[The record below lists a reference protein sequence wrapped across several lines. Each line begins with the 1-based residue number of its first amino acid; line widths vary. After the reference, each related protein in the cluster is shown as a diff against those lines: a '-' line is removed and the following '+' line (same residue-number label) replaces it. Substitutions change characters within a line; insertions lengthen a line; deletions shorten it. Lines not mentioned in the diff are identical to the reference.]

1 MAVEGE
7 LLWTPR
13 EEFARGSRM
22 ARFMAWLGSE
32 RGQAFSSYEEM
43 RAWSVADIRAFWA
56 AIWDYFEISSPTSC
70 SAVLDTDAMPGG
82 KWFVGARVNYAAHVL
97 RAGIGREDE
106 TAIFFAGENTALSR
120 MSWGE
125 LSARVRKLATRLREI
140 GIGPGDRVV
149 SYMPN
154 TPETIIAFLA
164 SASVGAIWSS
174 SSPEFGVKTVIDR
187 FAQIEPKLLFVSDGY
202 RFGGK
207 DYGRG
212 EEARAL
218 VGQLPTLKHVIWT
231 GVLPPDAA
239 TAPLPGALE
248 WDSLFA
254 GDAVAAD
261 DFVFEPVEA
270 NHPLWI
276 LYSSGTTGLPK
287 AIVQSH
293 VGIVLEHYKLTCLHM
308 GLGPDKVMFFY
319 TTTGW
324 MMWNVLVSSLLSG
337 AAIVVYDGSPVWPDQ
352 NRLWALAQD
361 AGVTYFGASASYLQM
376 MRQNRIVPK
385 DNFDLKIE
393 ATLSGGS
400 PVGPELFAWFYDNVS
415 EDCWFSS
422 QSGGTET
429 CSCLVTAVPMQ
440 PVYAGEIQ
448 ARGLGFDVHA
458 WNDAGQPVFNE
469 PGELVVTAPF
479 PSMPIHFWNDP
490 DGRRYHEAYFDVYP
504 GVWRHGDLITIN
516 DRGGCYVIGRADS
529 TLNRHGVRIGASE
542 VYQALDGLD
551 EVADSIVVCCEL
563 PRGQFFMPLLVALK
577 PGATLDDALKAKI
590 AAKLRRDAS
599 PRHVPDDI
607 FAVDAIPYTLT
618 GKKMEVPLR
627 RLLMG
632 VPLARAASRD
642 AMANPAALDDILDLA
657 AQFQALLKAR
667 SDNGEEDQPIK
678 FSWRKP

>member
-1 MAVEGE
+1 MVAEGE

-13 EEFARGSRM
+13 EDFARDSRM
-22 ARFMAWLGSE
+22 ALFMAWLNSQ
-32 RGQAFSSYEEM
+32 RGHDFSSYEEM
-43 RAWSVADIRAFWA
+43 RAWSVADIRGFWA
-56 AIWDYFEISSPTSC
+56 AIWDYFKVSSPTPYA
-70 SAVLDTDAMPGG
+70 AVLDTDHMPGG
-82 KWFVGARVNYAAHVL
+82 KWFAGARLNYAEHAL

-106 TAIFFAGENTALSR
+106 TAILFASEKADLAR

-125 LSARVRKLATRLREI
+125 LSARVRKLAIRLREL
-140 GIGPGDRVV
+140 GIRPGDRVV

-174 SSPEFGVKTVIDR
+174 SAPEFGVKTVIDR
-187 FAQIEPKLLFVSDGY
+187 FAQIEPKLLFVCDGY
-202 RFGGK
+202 HFNGK
-207 DYGRG
+207 DYSRA

-218 VGQLPTLKHVIWT
+218 VARLPTLEHVVCAPVIAP
-231 GVLPPDAA
+231 GAA
-239 TAPLPGALE
+239 APVPGALA

-254 GDAVAAD
+254 GDEVPAEGFA
-261 DFVFEPVEA
+261 FEPVEA

-308 GLGPDKVMFFY
+308 GLGPEKVMFFY

-337 AAIVVYDGSPVWPDQ
+337 AAIVVYDGSPTWPDQ
-352 NRLWALAQD
+352 DRLWKLAQA
-361 AGVTYFGASASYLQM
+361 AGITYFGASASYLQT
-376 MRQNRIVPK
+376 MRQNKVVPK
-385 DNFDLKIE
+385 ERFDLKIE
-393 ATLSGGS
+393 ATLTGGS
-400 PVGPELFAWFYDNVS
+400 PVGPELFEWFYDNVS
-415 EDCWFSS
+415 RDCWFSS

-429 CSCLVTAVPMQ
+429 CSCLVSAVPTQ

-458 WNDAGQPVFNE
+458 WNDAGEPVFNE

-479 PSMPIHFWNDP
+479 PSMPIYFWNDP
-490 DGRRYHEAYFDVYP
+490 DGQRYHEAYFDVYP

-516 DRGGCYVIGRADS
+516 DRGGSYLVGRADS

-542 VYQALDGLD
+542 VYQALDGLE

-577 PGATLDDALKAKI
+577 PGAVLDDTLKAKI

-607 FAVDAIPYTLT
+607 YAVSAIPYTLT
-618 GKKMEVPLR
+618 GKKMEVPVR
-627 RLLMG
+627 RLMMG
-632 VPLARAASRD
+632 VPLSQAASRD
-642 AMANPAALDDILDLA
+642 AMANPAAMDDVLDLT
-657 AQFQALLKAR
+657 AQFQALLTTR
-667 SDNGEEDQPIK
+667 SETGVEDQPIR
-678 FSWRKP
+678 FNWRKS

>member
-1 MAVEGE
+1 MAAEGE

-13 EEFARGSRM
+13 EDFARGSRM
-22 ARFMAWLGSE
+22 ARFMAWLNSE
-32 RGQAFSSYEEM
+32 RGHAFSSYEEM
-43 RAWSVADIRAFWA
+43 RTWSVADLRAFWA
-56 AIWDYFEISSPTSC
+56 AIWDYFELSSPTRYA
-70 SAVLDTDAMPGG
+70 AVLDTDTMPGG
-82 KWFVGARVNYAAHVL
+82 KWFAGARVNYAEHVL
-97 RAGIGREDE
+97 RAGNGREDE
-106 TAIFFAGENTALSR
+106 TAIFFASERADLAP
-120 MSWGE
+120 MDWGE
-125 LSARVRKLATRLREI
+125 LSARVRKLAVRLREL

-164 SASVGAIWSS
+164 SASVGAVWSS
-174 SSPEFGVKTVIDR
+174 ASPEFGVKTVIDR
-187 FAQIEPKLLFVSDGY
+187 FAQIEPALLFVCDGY
-202 RFGGK
+202 RFNGK
-207 DYGRG
+207 DYSRVA
-212 EEARAL
+212 EARAL
-218 VGQLPTLKHVIWT
+218 VAQLPTLKHVVCAP
-231 GVLPPDAA
+231 VLGPDA
-239 TAPLPGALE
+239 GADRVSGAIA
-248 WDSLFA
+248 WDSLFE
-254 GDAVAAD
+254 GDDIPAQ
-261 DFVFEPVEA
+261 DFRFEPVEA

-293 VGIVLEHYKLTCLHM
+293 VGIVLEHYKLVCLHM

-352 NRLWALAQD
+352 DRLWKLAQD

-376 MRQNRIVPK
+376 MRQNKVVPRER
-385 DNFDLKIE
+385 FDLKIE

-400 PVGPELFAWFYDNVS
+400 PVGPELFDWFYDNVS
-415 EDCWFSS
+415 RDCWFSS

-458 WNDAGQPVFNE
+458 WNDDGQPVFNE

-479 PSMPIHFWNDP
+479 PSMPIYFWNDP
-490 DGRRYHEAYFDVYP
+490 DGQRYHEAYFDVYP
-504 GVWRHGDLITIN
+504 GVWRHGDLIKIN

-542 VYQALDGLD
+542 VYQALDGLE

-563 PRGQFFMPLLVALK
+563 PRGQFFMPLLLALK
-577 PGATLDDALKAKI
+577 PGAVLDDTLKAKI

-599 PRHVPDDI
+599 PRHVPDDV
-607 FAVDAIPYTLT
+607 FAISAIPYTLT

-642 AMANPAALDDILDLA
+642 AMANPAALDDILDVA
-657 AQFQALLKAR
+657 AQFQTLLKAR
-667 SDNGEEDQPIK
+667 SENGEEDQPIK
-678 FSWRKP
+678 FTWRKP

>member
-1 MAVEGE
+1 
-7 LLWTPR
+7 
-13 EEFARGSRM
+13 M
-22 ARFMAWLGSE
+22 ARFMDWLRQE
-32 RGQAFSSYEEM
+32 RGLSFSSYEEM

-56 AIWDYFEISSPTSC
+56 AIWDYFGIASTTPYEE
-70 SAVLDTDAMPGG
+70 VLDTDRMPGG
-82 KWFVGARVNYAAHVL
+82 KWFAGARVNYAEHLL
-97 RAGIGREDE
+97 RAGEGRDDE
-106 TAIFFAGENTALSR
+106 TAIFFASERADLAR
-120 MSWGE
+120 MGWGE
-125 LSARVRKLATRLREI
+125 LSGRVRKLAVRLREM
-140 GIGPGDRVV
+140 GIVPGDRVV

-164 SASVGAIWSS
+164 TASVGAIWSS
-174 SSPEFGVKTVIDR
+174 ASPEFGVKTVIDR
-187 FAQIEPKLLFVSDGY
+187 FAQIEPALLFVCDGY
-202 RFGGK
+202 RFNGK
-207 DYGRG
+207 DYSRAG
-212 EEARAL
+212 EAAELVAR
-218 VGQLPTLKHVIWT
+218 LPSLRHVVCASVLGT
-231 GVLPPDAA
+231 GLGSGAA
-239 TAPLPGALE
+239 APVPGALA
-248 WDSLFA
+248 WDSLFE
-254 GDAVAAD
+254 GDEVPAEE
-261 DFVFEPVEA
+261 FRFEPVEA
-270 NHPLWI
+270 GHPLWI

-293 VGIVLEHYKLTCLHM
+293 VGIVLEHYKLVCLHM

-337 AAIVVYDGSPVWPDQ
+337 AAIVLYDGSPVWPD
-352 NRLWALAQD
+352 NDRLWALAQD

-376 MRQNRIVPK
+376 MRQSGMVPK
-385 DNFDLKIE
+385 ERFDLKIE

-400 PVGPELFAWFYDNVS
+400 PVGPELFQWFYDNVS
-415 EDCWFSS
+415 RDCWFSS

-448 ARGLGFDVHA
+448 ARGLGFDLHA
-458 WNDAGQPVFNE
+458 WDDDGKPVFDE
-469 PGELVVTAPF
+469 PGELVITAPF
-479 PSMPIHFWNDP
+479 PSMPVSFWNDP
-490 DGRRYHEAYFDVYP
+490 DGQRYHEAYFDVYP
-504 GVWRHGDLITIN
+504 GVWRHGDLIRIN
-516 DRGGCYVIGRADS
+516 GRGGCYLIGRADS

-551 EVADSIVVCCEL
+551 GVADSIVVCCEL

-577 PGATLDDALKAKI
+577 PGAVLDGALRAKI
-590 AAKLRRDAS
+590 VDRLRRDAS

-607 FAVDAIPYTLT
+607 YAVSAVPYTLT

-657 AQFQALLKAR
+657 AQFQALLTAR
-667 SDNGEEDQPIK
+667 RDNGEEDQPIK
-678 FSWRKP
+678 FIWRNP